1 MTFHY
6 LPKERYMT
14 DKEYSIERK
23 RYKFAF
29 PSLVINLILFIIT
42 LFFNDVRQIIF
53 FLGFAFHSLFIPLT
67 CMPYM
72 ERIFNLTYLDE
83 KHLLLFM
90 SYIVVLCLFIAL
102 IHYMIADENYKIIL
116 MAIIPALYCFVMTRY
131 LTTVLETIENKL
143 GLFRKM

>member
-53 FLGFAFHSLFIPLT
+53 FLCFAFHSLFIL
-67 CMPYM
+67 
-72 ERIFNLTYLDE
+72 ERIFNLKYLDE

>member
-29 PSLVINLILFIIT
+29 PSLV
-42 LFFNDVRQIIF
+42 
-53 FLGFAFHSLFIPLT
+53 IPLT